1 VAAARRLTSLLVRN
15 FWTPVGV
22 TVRGDP
28 AMRRVCAY
36 LFPGDRGVE
45 RLGAVD
51 RSIARL
57 PGLEWFDLGARYAR
71 RVQASGP
78 RICFPAQARSASSS
92 VAWRLREFLVFGLH
106 VHRHRPRRDGS

>member
-1 VAAARRLTSLLVRN
+1 LLVRN
-15 FWTPVGV
+15 FWTPVGA

-36 LFPGDRGVE
+36 LFPGERGVAH
-45 RLGAVD
+45 LGAVD

-71 RVQASGP
+71 RVQASAP
-78 RICFPAQARSASSS
+78 RIFFPSEARSS
-92 VAWRLREFLVFGLH
+92 G
-106 VHRHRPRRDGS
+106 